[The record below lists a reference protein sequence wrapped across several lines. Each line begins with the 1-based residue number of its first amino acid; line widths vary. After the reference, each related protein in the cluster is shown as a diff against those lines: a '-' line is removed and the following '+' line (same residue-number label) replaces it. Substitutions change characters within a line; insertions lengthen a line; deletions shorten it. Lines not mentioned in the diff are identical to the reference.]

1 MTPSGRSR
9 FVSNTA
15 ALGVST
21 AASTVLTLV
30 QVKLLAAYLPQSLFG
45 LFAALRG
52 LSLLVSML
60 ASNGLPQ
67 LLVRFLPV
75 HESRGQVRRAIALSG
90 VCVSVS
96 ALATV
101 VLLSGLHFM
110 RGTFLSAVPEVVRE
124 GPFLWWF
131 YATTLGVTLKLVL
144 YGGLGG
150 LRRFSSQT
158 WLETVSLMIQVG
170 WVFALRDRLDLETLF
185 MILGTVSLAGVA
197 VGLPWLAR
205 HLRRDVGAGE
215 APAQPATGYGS
226 YWLGATGLSLVALAF
241 TDVDR
246 YVLSGVLALEAL
258 SLFHIASRVVRLSN
272 RFIGIP
278 VLAFQP
284 EVSRVDAEGREGAVE
299 FSARVF
305 LKFNVV
311 ISVFAAF
318 AVAVF
323 SGEIIRGIASV
334 DYLGAR
340 PLLLLLSVSIP
351 LTALTAPLTAV
362 MKSRDQ
368 VRHAFYCDLAWAL
381 SYIGLLVVLGRR
393 FGLLGA
399 GYAHIAACTIQLAL
413 ALRLSR
419 LGAGRCA
426 IHALTRAVAACI
438 LAFAATVAAQWLPVS
453 AALTLAV
460 RLLLLGAG
468 VVVFRRA
475 VLALTVFDSDEH
487 RRLGEMLG
495 ASAPGRLVGRL
506 LL

>member
-1 MTPSGRSR
+1 MTPARRSR

-30 QVKLLAAYLPQSLFG
+30 QVKLLAAYLSQDLFG

-75 HESRGQVRRAIALSG
+75 HESRGQVRRATILSAL
-90 VCVSVS
+90 CVAVS
-96 ALATV
+96 ALATA
-101 VLLSGLHFM
+101 VLLTGVHLM
-110 RGTFLSAVPEVVRE
+110 RGTFLSAVPEAVRE
-124 GPFLWWF
+124 GPFLFWF

-158 WLETVSLMIQVG
+158 WLETVSLLVQVG
-170 WVFALRDRLDLETLF
+170 WVFALRDRLDLATLF
-185 MILGTVSLAGVA
+185 MILGTVSLAGVV

-205 HLRRDVGAGE
+205 HLRRDVGHAE
-215 APAQPATGYGS
+215 APSQPATGYGS
-226 YWLGATGLSLVALAF
+226 YWLGAAGLSLVALAF

-246 YVLSGVLALEAL
+246 YVLSGVLALEVL
-258 SLFHIASRVVRLSN
+258 SLFHIASRVVRLCN

-284 EVSRVDAEGREGAVE
+284 EVSRVDAEGRQDAVE
-299 FSARVF
+299 FSTRVF

-318 AVAVF
+318 TIAAF
-323 SGEIIRGIASV
+323 SGEIIRAIASV

-368 VRHAFYCDLAWAL
+368 VRHAFYCDLAWAV
-381 SYIGLLVVLGRR
+381 SYIVLLVLMGKR

-399 GYAHIAACTIQLAL
+399 GYAHVAACTIQLAL
-413 ALRLSR
+413 AVRLSR
-419 LGAGRCA
+419 LGVGRAA
-426 IHALTRAVAACI
+426 IHALTRVVLVCI
-438 LAFAATVAAQWLPVS
+438 LAFAAVVAVQWLPAS
-453 AALTLAV
+453 PTLALGLK
-460 RLLLLGAG
+460 LLLLVVG
-468 VVVFRRA
+468 VVVFRRG
-475 VLALTVFDSDEH
+475 VLALAVFDADEH
-487 RRLGEMLG
+487 RRLNEMLG
-495 ASAPGRLVGRL
+495 SSAPGRLVGRL
-506 LL
+506 LS